1 LRDGDEDTRFD
12 EEFDE
17 DEEDNDEEDTPNE
30 DMDGDH
36 DSCMRDIGWGMDE
49 DYGYD
54 GGYED

>member
-17 DEEDNDEEDTPNE
+17 DEEDEEDTPNE

-36 DSCMRDIGWGMDE
+36 DSCMRDIGWGTDE

-54 GGYED
+54 GGEDY